1 MTRHLHQLRS
11 STNRKAFSLVE
22 LAVVVIIIGVLAAF
36 GVPRFRDSVERSK
49 ASEAFAFLSAIRS
62 AQERYQARSGIYATK
77 LGDLDIQMSA
87 PKYFRDDAGAL
98 IDSTT
103 PIDTSASVD
112 KDPAWALTLKR
123 DKDSSSYGEY
133 TVVFT
138 EKGVDTTNSTIVS
151 DADLNQRI
159 NPVSN

>member
-1 MTRHLHQLRS
+1 MNRYANRS
-11 STNRKAFSLVE
+11 RRGFSLVE

-49 ASEAFAFLSAIRS
+49 CSEAFAFLSTIRS

-77 LGDLDIQMSA
+77 VGDLDIQMSP
-87 PKYFRDDAGAL
+87 PKYFRDESGAE
-98 IDSTT
+98 ITATT
-103 PIDTSASVD
+103 AIDTSASVE
-112 KDPAWALTLKR
+112 KEPSWTLTLKR

-133 TVVFT
+133 SVVFT
-138 EKGVDTTNSTIVS
+138 EKGVDATNSTVVT
-151 DADLNQRI
+151 DVDLNSRI